1 MTTSWLVRRA
11 TVQDAALLAELAAE
25 TFPLAC
31 PPGFD
36 PDAIRLHIQRR
47 LSADAFRINLADVA
61 MEYTVALRTG
71 DGAVGYLLLTEAP
84 GPGAEELLE
93 LRQIY
98 VRPRYQGS
106 GLSDA
111 LMKVAVQRAQ
121 ERGYAGVWL
130 GTSKDNARAIAFY
143 RRHNFRVRGER
154 FFLVSD
160 VPNEDWVM
168 VRTTGSAPGSS
179 QDFS

>member
-71 DGAVGYLLLTEAP
+71 DGAVGYLLLT
-84 GPGAEELLE
+84 
-93 LRQIY
+93 
-98 VRPRYQGS
+98 
-106 GLSDA
+106 GLA
-111 LMKVAVQRAQ
+111 TAIAA
-121 ERGYAGVWL
+121 AGV
-130 GTSKDNARAIAFY
+130 TAARSPRAIPV
-143 RRHNFRVRGER
+143 RVRSR
-154 FFLVSD
+154 CS
-160 VPNEDWVM
+160 
-168 VRTTGSAPGSS
+168 VRVVRR
-179 QDFS
+179 D